1 MAEPMMGGQA
11 VLEGVMMRSPHFYGV
26 AVRNERGK
34 IVTMTERLK
43 ARGPFARLPFI
54 RGMVLLVDMMVIGIK
69 ALSWSAQ
76 QAGEEEEQLSDA
88 QVGIT
93 VLVSLAISLALFL
106 ALPYFLTVLL
116 GISEES
122 APLLFNL
129 IDGAIKVGLLITYLW
144 GISLMKEIHR
154 VFQYHGAEHKVVF
167 CYENRKPLTVRNV
180 RKFSRFHPR
189 CGTSFILMT
198 MLLGVLLFS
207 LVPLIFGSLFPSY
220 LSWSLVPRKIA
231 LFLCRLL
238 ILPLIAAI
246 TYEGI
251 RLSARHARN
260 SLVRAIIAPGLW
272 LQRITTKEPGAKQI
286 EVGIKAMQIVL
297 QKEKSM

>member
-1 MAEPMMGGQA
+1 
-11 VLEGVMMRSPHFYGV
+11 V
-26 AVRNERGK
+26 
-34 IVTMTERLK
+34 
-43 ARGPFARLPFI
+43 
-54 RGMVLLVDMMVIGIK
+54 
-69 ALSWSAQ
+69 
-76 QAGEEEEQLSDA
+76 
-88 QVGIT
+88 
-93 VLVSLAISLALFL
+93 
-106 ALPYFLTVLL
+106 
-116 GISEES
+116 
-122 APLLFNL
+122 
-129 IDGAIKVGLLITYLW
+129 
-144 GISLMKEIHR
+144 
-154 VFQYHGAEHKVVF
+154 
-167 CYENRKPLTVRNV
+167 PLTVRNV

-260 SLVRAIIAPGLW
+260 PLVRAIIAPGLW